1 MPTHFKGCRQAVT
14 ALNAFINL
22 IRASDSLAG
31 RLALQIESQGLTM
44 GQFGV
49 MEALFHLGPMCQKTL
64 GEKLLRIGGNVTLV
78 VDNLEK
84 HGWVRRERQKKD
96 RRMVTIRLTPRGQK
110 LIAKVMPPHA
120 EAVVK
125 EMARL
130 TPAEQEELRR
140 ICRKLGKGEGEKL
153 CAERLAKENDH
164 ATNSTE

>member
-64 GEKLLRIGGNVTLV
+64 GEKLLRSGGNITLV

-84 HGWVRRERQKKD
+84 HGWVRRERQKED

-125 EMARL
+125 EMERL

-153 CAERLAKENDH
+153 CAERLAKENNH
-164 ATNSTE
+164 AADSTE